1 MIWGLLGTLTRFS
14 QNTTVTGFASPPKSA
29 EDAFLYRQSIKAAH
43 SLRGLVQGC
52 IRAGAAAVVKFIC
65 S

>member
-1 MIWGLLGTLTRFS
+1 MIRGLLGTLTRFS
-14 QNTTVTGFASPPKSA
+14 QNATVTGFASPPKGA
-29 EDAFLYRQSIKAAH
+29 EDAFLYRWSIEAAC

-52 IRAGAAAVVKFIC
+52 IRAGAAAVVKFVC